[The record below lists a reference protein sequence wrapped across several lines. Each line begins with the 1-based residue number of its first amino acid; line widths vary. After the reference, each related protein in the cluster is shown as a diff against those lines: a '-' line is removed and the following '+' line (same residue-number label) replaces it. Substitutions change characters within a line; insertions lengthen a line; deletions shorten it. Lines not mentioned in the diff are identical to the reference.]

1 VHGAAGGLG
10 TLALQMLSIWGA
22 NTTAIAKASAL
33 DACRRAGA
41 ASVVDA
47 ATQPFSDLGHS
58 FDATLNFATWDDDLA
73 LIGCLKEGALGHAT
87 TVHPM
92 LGILDELGWI
102 KGGLKLLGEKRR
114 HRAALPKGTKNYGWV
129 AFRPNKQALSDLGE
143 LVERNVLALPIGL
156 RVPLAR
162 AGEAFD
168 HVRSRRAGRAVI
180 LPN

>member
-1 VHGAAGGLG
+1 MHGATGGLG

-22 NTTAIAKASAL
+22 STTAIARASGF
-33 DACRRAGA
+33 DACRQAGA
-41 ASVVDA
+41 VSVVDA

-58 FDATLNFATWDDDLA
+58 FDATLNFATWEDDLA

-92 LGILDELGWI
+92 LGSLDEHGWI
-102 KGGLKLLGEKRR
+102 VGGLKLLGEKRR
-114 HRAALPKGTKNYGWV
+114 HSAALPNGTKNYAWV

-143 LVERNVLALPIGL
+143 LAERNVLNLPIGL
-156 RVPLAR
+156 RVPLAQ

-168 HVRSRRAGRAVI
+168 HVRRRRGGRAVI